1 MWTFNKNKQW
11 DDLEDRFDWVK
22 RMNDVPQDPRYHA
35 EGNVAIHTQMVL
47 AALENEDAF
56 KLLNEQD
63 QEVLWA
69 SALLHDVEKYST
81 TVLENDGS
89 ITSNGHARKGAQF
102 ARQLLYIG
110 GFTPFAIRE
119 QIVGLVRYHGL
130 PIWLFEKPDP
140 LKALIKASM
149 EVNTEWLALLARADM
164 LGRVCNDQEEM
175 LYRIDCFEEFCKE
188 HNCWGNAR
196 QFASDEA
203 KMYYLRHDDAFVDY
217 IPFEQSGAEVV
228 LMSGLP
234 GAGKDT
240 FIKQHY
246 KDWPVI
252 SLDAIRIKRGISPT
266 DKKGNGQVIQEAKEQ
281 ARVYLRK
288 QQSFVWN
295 ATNTTSQMRMQLIEL
310 FNSYRA
316 KVRIQYIEV
325 PYQYL
330 HGQNK
335 NRDAIVP
342 AAVLD
347 KLVYKLEVPALW
359 EAHEVGY
366 YLVH

>member
-1 MWTFNKNKQW
+1 MWTFSENKQW
-11 DDLEDRFDWVK
+11 NDLEDRFDWVK
-22 RMNDVPQDPRYHA
+22 RMKEVQQDPRYHA
-35 EGNVAIHTQMVL
+35 EGDVAVHTQMVL
-47 AALENEDAF
+47 AALESELAF
-56 KLLNEQD
+56 KQLSLQN

-69 SALLHDVEKYST
+69 AALLHDVEKYST
-81 TVLENDGS
+81 TVFENDGS

-102 ARQLLYIG
+102 ARQLLYLG
-110 GFTPFAIRE
+110 GNTPFQIRE

-164 LGRVCNDQEEM
+164 LGRVCSDQEDM

-188 HNCWGNAR
+188 HKCWGNAR
-196 QFASDEA
+196 AFGSEDA
-203 KMYYLRHDDAFVDY
+203 KVYYVQHDDAYPDY
-217 IPFEQSGAEVV
+217 IPFEKPMAEVV

-240 FIKQHY
+240 FIRHTY
-246 KDWPVI
+246 KDWPII
-252 SLDAIRIKRGISPT
+252 SLDAIRVKNGVSPT

-310 FNSYRA
+310 FSSYRA
-316 KVRIQYIEV
+316 KVRIEYIEV
-325 PYQYL
+325 PYQNL
-330 HGQNK
+330 HSQNK
-335 NRDAIVP
+335 NREAIVP
-342 AAVLD
+342 MAVLD
-347 KLVYKLEVPALW
+347 RLVYKLEVPTQW
-359 EAHEVGY
+359 EAQEVLY
-366 YLVH
+366 HVK